1 MDAEMLYH
9 KDAVFW
15 LTNFKRIHS
24 PPPHPL
30 GVFFHE
36 KAVLGVCGI
45 IIFLR
50 DVLSQPNTDQ
60 SIG

>member
-15 LTNFKRIHS
+15 LTNFKQKS
-24 PPPHPL
+24 
-30 GVFFHE
+30 
-36 KAVLGVCGI
+36 VLGVCVI
-45 IIFLR
+45 IIILR
-50 DVLSQPNTDQ
+50 DVSSQPNTDQ